1 MENRI
6 VSVLGSVA
14 KHILHSLRRAF
25 IAISIAGLSVAVVAG
40 AATEGIAAFLTKS
53 FPSGP
58 THLAAAA
65 MAIAFGYAAAMT
77 VAIVEILKGLV
88 EAIELVVKE
97 TEKLAAEAVHEAE
110 RLGGEA
116 LRDAGRAGRAALG
129 GAETVG
135 RDALGGAETIGR
147 DAVGVVGGV
156 VGGVEHGVGS
166 VFHHGQGTG
175 SQPPNAP
182 RS

>member
-1 MENRI
+1 METRI

-25 IAISIAGLSVAVVAG
+25 IAISVTGLSVAVVAG
-40 AATEGIAAFLTKS
+40 VATEALASVLTGK
-53 FPSGP
+53 FPPGGP

-65 MAIAFGYAAAMT
+65 MAIAFGYAAGMT

-97 TEKLAAEAVHEAE
+97 TEKLAAEALHEAE
-110 RLGGEA
+110 RLGGA
-116 LRDAGRAGRAALG
+116 AIRDAERAGRVALSD
-129 GAETVG
+129 AETVG
-135 RDALGGAETIGR
+135 RDAF
-147 DAVGVVGGV
+147 GVVGGV
-156 VGGVEHGVGS
+156 AGGVEHAVGS
-166 VFHHGQGTG
+166 IFHHGQSAAGAPQ
-175 SQPPNAP
+175 SPNQP

>member
-1 MENRI
+1 METRI
-6 VSVLGSVA
+6 VSLLGSVA

-25 IAISIAGLSVAVVAG
+25 IAISITGLSVAVVAG
-40 AATEGIAAFLTKS
+40 VATEGIAAFLTKS
-53 FPSGP
+53 FPSGA

-65 MAIAFGYAAAMT
+65 IAIAFGYAAAMT
-77 VAIVEILKGLV
+77 VAIVEILKGIV

-97 TEKLAAEAVHEAE
+97 TEKLAGEALREAE
-110 RLGGEA
+110 KLGGEA
-116 LRDAGRAGRAALG
+116 VRDAGRAGRAALG
-129 GAETVG
+129 DAETV
-135 RDALGGAETIGR
+135 GR

-166 VFHHGQGTG
+166 VFHRGQGTG
-175 SQPPNAP
+175 GTPPPPAAP